1 MVQAYCFS
9 KYMGRLKV
17 NVDKRGSMLPV
28 NIFLYQDG
36 FFYIQKYFAERL
48 VVPVEGAGISEAEVI
63 LLDHTVKQDEETLK
77 MMEPYEYEDTASAP
91 FLQKM
96 IVLQTNLGSFWPL
109 TTRPWAGPT

>member
-36 FFYIQKYFAERL
+36 FLYSNYFAERL

-77 MMEPYEYEDTASAP
+77 MMEPYEYENTASAP
-91 FLQKM
+91 FFQKKM
-96 IVLQTNLGSFWPL
+96 IVLQTNLGSFWLL